1 MVIKGYPSST
11 TSNVIAFLLQFRKFE
26 IPCHRFI
33 PNSGKNP
40 LFSPRDC
47 SELRGG
53 TKERH
58 ARSPIPRSSRHSS
71 IRQISFTS
79 IDPLS
84 FCNFILR
91 NLSYS
96 SASNRIEASLVCN
109 THANTRHVGRRS
121 LLRFN
126 GCIKLIQIYI
136 PGPIH
141 ARKRDA
147 RTSWQGAVDPPLPSS
162 LPLLTTLLLHC
173 VSVYTRGCGFIIRRE
188 REGERGSGQRRRYIV
203 FAREGG
209 AERTRERAVDTAHL
223 LPRAMGPPLCVA
235 RPDFRPIPRRVD
247 SKRKRVRRASVRLA
261 GIVGKVGATCLAGDG
276 GFRSNANGILSEF
289 PRAADRNS
297 FLRLADFIKISLIY
311 VCVCTSKIFPLKFRY

>member
-1 MVIKGYPSST
+1 MPFCCNFESSRFLVIDSY
-11 TSNVIAFLLQFRKFE
+11 R
-26 IPCHRFI
+26 
-33 PNSGKNP
+33 PNSSKNP

-47 SELRGG
+47 SELRRG

-84 FCNFILR
+84 FCNFIFR

-109 THANTRHVGRRS
+109 TRANTRHVHRRS

-173 VSVYTRGCGFIIRRE
+173 VSVYTRGCGFIIQRE

-209 AERTRERAVDTAHL
+209 AERTRERAC
-223 LPRAMGPPLCVA
+223 RC
-235 RPDFRPIPRRVD
+235 
-247 SKRKRVRRASVRLA
+247 
-261 GIVGKVGATCLAGDG
+261 GDG
-276 GFRSNANGILSEF
+276 SPSSSRNGTAIMRRSPRFSPNSPEGRFETEKGSPCICATRRNRGKSRRDLS
-289 PRAADRNS
+289 RGGR
-297 FLRLADFIKISLIY
+297 RLSIK
-311 VCVCTSKIFPLKFRY
+311 R

>member
-33 PNSGKNP
+33 PNSSKNP

-71 IRQISFTS
+71 IRQISFAS

-173 VSVYTRGCGFIIRRE
+173 VSVYTRGCGFIIQRE
-188 REGERGSGQRRRYIV
+188 REREREDPDKGDDISFSREKEGQRGL
-203 FAREGG
+203 ARELWRRLTFFLAQWDRHYASLAPIFAQFPGG
-209 AERTRERAVDTAHL
+209 SIRNGKGFAVHLCDSQESWEKSARLVSRGTAAFDQTL
-223 LPRAMGPPLCVA
+223 MGY
-235 RPDFRPIPRRVD
+235 
-247 SKRKRVRRASVRLA
+247 S
-261 GIVGKVGATCLAGDG
+261 
-276 GFRSNANGILSEF
+276 
-289 PRAADRNS
+289 RNS
-297 FLRLADFIKISLIY
+297 LVQPIETLFSDLQIL
-311 VCVCTSKIFPLKFRY
+311 